1 MSDQKLKPC
10 PFCGGEARRRGD
22 EYSEA
27 VICDICRA
35 SSGWQGNFDN
45 ARRIWNTRT
54 PDPRL
59 EELAGALEK
68 SCNSVCELIGFSRGV
83 DGLHLNGDVATWEDL
98 RTGGEFECWLIEFD
112 DALQVLREYKAKV
125 QP

>member
-1 MSDQKLKPC
+1 MSDQELKPC

-59 EELAGALEK
+59 EELAGALEEIARCL
-68 SCNSVCELIGFSRGV
+68 SH
-83 DGLHLNGDVATWEDL
+83 GLQDCRASIIAKDMLGKY
-98 RTGGEFECWLIEFD
+98 
-112 DALQVLREYKAKV
+112 QQSKV